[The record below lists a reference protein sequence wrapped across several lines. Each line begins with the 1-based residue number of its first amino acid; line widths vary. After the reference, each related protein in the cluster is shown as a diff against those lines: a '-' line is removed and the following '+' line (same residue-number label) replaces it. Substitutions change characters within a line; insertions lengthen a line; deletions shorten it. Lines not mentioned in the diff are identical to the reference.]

1 MSKFKGGFPL
11 LLILILISS
20 VLPASAASSV
30 RIDDPLA
37 EVYYDVVAPDGSIYQ
52 SNLNSS
58 EVCSLG
64 EGHYT
69 FILHTEPMRI
79 ASDPGS
85 LYNNL
90 INYGY
95 AFIFVAVLLFIAG
108 GMSGVFLGQ
117 FIRRRA

>member
-1 MSKFKGGFPL
+1 MTKNGGVLSLLIL
-11 LLILILISS
+11 LLIGFVS
-20 VLPASAASSV
+20 PASAVSSV
-30 RIDDPLA
+30 RIDDPIA
-37 EVYYDVVAPDGSIYQ
+37 EVYYDVIGPDGTVYQ

-58 EVCSLG
+58 DICSLG

-69 FILHTEPMRI
+69 LILHSEPLRA

-85 LYNNL
+85 FYNNL

-95 AFIFVAVLLFIAG
+95 AFLFVAVLVFIAG
-108 GMSGVFLGQ
+108 GLSGVFLGQ

>member
-1 MSKFKGGFPL
+1 MSINGGVL
-11 LLILILISS
+11 SLLILILMGL
-20 VLPASAASSV
+20 VMPASAASSV
-30 RIDDPLA
+30 RLDDPIA
-37 EVYYDVVAPDGSIYQ
+37 EVYYDVIGPDGAVVQ

-58 EVCSLG
+58 EICSLG

-69 FILHTEPMRI
+69 IILHSEPLRA

-85 LYNNL
+85 FYNNL

-95 AFIFVAVLLFIAG
+95 AFMFVAVLVFIAG
-108 GMSGVFLGQ
+108 GLSGVFLGQ